1 MTQNL
6 TTSVRIQVQ
15 RGTISSERKLAIF
28 DVPYHSGM
36 SLLDALIWVRANVD
50 ASLAIRYSCTNA
62 NTCKE
67 CLVRI
72 DDKTVYACTYRLTEA
87 GATVYPLKNKP
98 LVADLVSD
106 IIPPKEKLS
115 HLLPD

>member
-1 MTQNL
+1 MTHDQ
-6 TTSVRIQVQ
+6 TTSVTIQVQ
-15 RGTISSERKLAIF
+15 RGTTSSGVKLAAF
-28 DVPYHSGM
+28 NVPYRSGM

-67 CLVRI
+67 CLVRVN
-72 DDKTVYACTYRLTEA
+72 DETVYACTYRLAEA

>member
-1 MTQNL
+1 MTNEQR
-6 TTSVRIQVQ
+6 TTVTIQVQ
-15 RGTISSERKLAIF
+15 RGTAAGERKLAAF
-28 DVPYHSGM
+28 DVPYRAGM
-36 SLLDALIWVRANVD
+36 SLLDGLIWIRTNLA

-67 CLVRI
+67 CLVCVN
-72 DDKTVYACTYRLTEA
+72 DKTVYACTYRLTET
-87 GATVYPLKNKP
+87 GATVYPLSNKP

-115 HLLPD
+115 NLLP

>member
-1 MTQNL
+1 MTQDV
-6 TTSVRIQVQ
+6 TTGVRIQVQ
-15 RGTISSERKLAIF
+15 RGTTSSERKLASF

-72 DDKTVYACTYRLTEA
+72 DDKTVYSCTY
-87 GATVYPLKNKP
+87 
-98 LVADLVSD
+98 
-106 IIPPKEKLS
+106 LS
-115 HLLPD
+115 LIHI